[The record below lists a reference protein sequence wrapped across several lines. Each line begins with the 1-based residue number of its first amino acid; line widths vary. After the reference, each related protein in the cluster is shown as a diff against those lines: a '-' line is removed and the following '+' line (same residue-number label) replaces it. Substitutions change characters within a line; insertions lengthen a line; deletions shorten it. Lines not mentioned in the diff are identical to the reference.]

1 MQWGSYPNS
10 PAQPRNPGPKSTSW
24 SNDVADSDLQAWL
37 ARRRGGVWRATSV
50 HSDAHFD
57 GLSESPLKLGPTPR
71 PCVAIEAW
79 SLIGDDI
86 GSCRPGVRA
95 AAWVKDDDWG
105 RAGTAVARC
114 IEVSASIS
122 PQSAAPTRTGGAT
135 TQPSLAAMVTSRATR

>member
-1 MQWGSYPNS
+1 M
-10 PAQPRNPGPKSTSW
+10 
-24 SNDVADSDLQAWL
+24 
-37 ARRRGGVWRATSV
+37 

-95 AAWVKDDDWG
+95 AAWVKDDNWE
-105 RAGTAVARC
+105 RAGTAVVRC

-135 TQPSLAAMVTSRATR
+135 TLASESQL